1 MQLQTKCTQLRI
13 DWLMLLFPIIAAA
26 LGQGQETALLFLSLA
41 AHETAHFL
49 AARALNVSF
58 HSLRLTPFG
67 GMSQIDNPYSISA
80 LRLCAVSSAGPAANL
95 LLMLIS
101 AALCHWRFLHIE
113 TASQM
118 IHINALLM
126 LFNLLPALPLDGG
139 RMLYALL
146 STFMTRRRA
155 MEIGVFL
162 GRVLAAALLALT
174 VWGCVRRGTLNLS
187 PIFAALF
194 LIISAED
201 ERRALT
207 DSRIRTLV
215 DSLRPLSEP
224 VEASIIAIDT
234 SFPPESALRTVIP
247 GRMTLFALFEDGRFV
262 KLIDDRT
269 LLTRILNADDK
280 KSQQI

>member
-1 MQLQTKCTQLRI
+1 MQLQTKRTQLRI

-224 VEASIIAIDT
+224 VEASIIAIDA

-269 LLTRILNADDK
+269 LLTRILDADDK